1 MDKKELLIDNGTEKI
16 YAADQ
21 EGQIIVEFQNYFP
34 WSGSGK
40 KERVD
45 GKAETNN
52 TINSA
57 LFEYL
62 ESYNVPT
69 YLIRKLDA
77 TGFLARQLDMI
88 PIVVSIWNIATGEL
102 AKRFD
107 FEEGK
112 ILEYPIVEMY
122 YKNEKLKV
130 PMINEY
136 HAYALGLCDRKEMS
150 NMHRIATK
158 INAILKSYFDRKDL
172 KLVSFQM
179 EFGRLQNQIVL
190 GDKLNL
196 DCMYLWRVDENEKYI
211 KYDLKGSDKKKN
223 YKEVQEII
231 LKFLGQ

>member
-1 MDKKELLIDNGTEKI
+1 MDKRELLIDNGTEKI

-34 WSGSGK
+34 WSGTGK
-40 KERVD
+40 KERMD
-45 GKAETNN
+45 GKAEASNA
-52 TINSA
+52 ISCA

-69 YLIRKLDA
+69 YMVRKVDSTSFA
-77 TGFLARQLDMI
+77 AKQLDMI
-88 PIVVSIWNIATGEL
+88 PIVVSIWNIATDEL

-136 HAYALGLCDRKEMS
+136 HAYALGLCDRKEM
-150 NMHRIATK
+150 NNIHRIATK
-158 INAILKSYFDRKDL
+158 INAILKSYFDRKNL

-190 GDKLNL
+190 GDKLSL
-196 DCMYLWRVDENEKYI
+196 DCMHLWGVEEDGKYI

-223 YKEVQEII
+223 YKELQDII
-231 LKFLGQ
+231 LKHLG